1 MITRW
6 LHRTWLRLRG
16 YHVPMSRETIT
27 VTHRPEGQT
36 FEATVEGHRCVC
48 DYRRQGDVL
57 KMTHTFVHPALEGR
71 GIAAQLVEPAL
82 AWARAEGLK
91 VDPVCSYV
99 RVYIKRHPQWEDLLV
114 D

>member
-1 MITRW
+1 
-6 LHRTWLRLRG
+6 
-16 YHVPMSRETIT
+16 
-27 VTHRPEGQT
+27 
-36 FEATVEGHRCVC
+36 
-48 DYRRQGDVL
+48 
-57 KMTHTFVHPALEGR
+57 MTHTFVHPALEGR

-114 D
+114 